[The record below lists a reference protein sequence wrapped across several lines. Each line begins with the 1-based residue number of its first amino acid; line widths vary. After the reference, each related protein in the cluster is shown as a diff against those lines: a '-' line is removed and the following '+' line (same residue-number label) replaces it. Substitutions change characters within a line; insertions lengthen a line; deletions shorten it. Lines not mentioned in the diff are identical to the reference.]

1 MKENRTVAKW
11 FAGLMMVGTIVVG
24 GFTPAQAADTG
35 WGGTVAPADGTS
47 VTTTT
52 TTPTEPTTT
61 TPTTITVIKTNVTAK
76 DTGWGGT

>member
-47 VTTTT
+47 VATTT
-52 TTPTEPTTT
+52 TTPTATTTT
-61 TPTTITVIKTNVTAK
+61 TPTTTTVIKTNITAK

>member
-24 GFTPAQAADTG
+24 GFAPAQAADTG
-35 WGGTVAPADGTS
+35 WGGTVAPSDGTS
-47 VTTTT
+47 VITTPTATTTT
-52 TTPTEPTTT
+52 L
-61 TPTTITVIKTNVTAK
+61 TVTKTNITAK